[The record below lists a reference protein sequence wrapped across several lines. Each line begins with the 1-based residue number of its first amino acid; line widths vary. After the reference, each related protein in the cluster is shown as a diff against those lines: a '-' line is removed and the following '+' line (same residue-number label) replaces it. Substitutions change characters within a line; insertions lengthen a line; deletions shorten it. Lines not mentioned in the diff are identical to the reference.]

1 MDNKMQL
8 EEDIEKAIVWSK
20 ENWLN
25 VNFDEFKNVQFSL
38 RKNQN
43 NQIFR
48 RPSNGTISQE
58 SHFKDLGIY
67 FSEKYHEIIT

>member
-20 ENWLN
+20 ENCLN
-25 VNFDEFKNVQFSL
+25 VNFDEIKNVQFSL

-48 RPSNGTISQE
+48 LPTNGTISQE
-58 SHFKDLGIY
+58 KHFKD
-67 FSEKYHEIIT
+67 